1 MRTRAGCSSLM
12 LHVALTGNIAS
23 GKSTVAALFARWGAV
38 VIDADVLVH
47 ELQRPGTAV
56 FAAIVERFGPAV
68 VRADGELDRAE
79 LRRRVLESPAD
90 LAALNA
96 LVHPEVRRKAEE
108 LVEDAR
114 QRGAGIVVG
123 VIPLL
128 FESVDPSRF
137 DAVVLVDAPASLR
150 RARLLRDRGLEAGVA
165 DGMIAA
171 QMPAEAKRPRSDYV
185 IENDGDLGALER
197 STRRVWDHLN
207 AVNEPE

>member
-1 MRTRAGCSSLM
+1 M

-47 ELQRPGTAV
+47 ELQRPGTSV

-96 LVHPEVRRKAEE
+96 LVHPDVRRRAEE
-108 LVEDAR
+108 RVEDAR
-114 QRGAGIVVG
+114 QRGARIVVS

-128 FESVDPSRF
+128 FESDDPSRF
-137 DAVVLVDAPASLR
+137 DAVVLVDAPVSLR

-171 QMPAEAKRPRSDYV
+171 QMPADAKRPRSDYV
-185 IENDGDLGALER
+185 IENDGDIGALER
-197 STRRVWDHLN
+197 STRRVWDQLN

>member
-1 MRTRAGCSSLM
+1 M

-47 ELQRPGTAV
+47 ELQRPGTSV

-96 LVHPEVRRKAEE
+96 LVHPDVRRRAEE
-108 LVEDAR
+108 RVEDAR
-114 QRGAGIVVG
+114 QRGARIVVS

-128 FESVDPSRF
+128 FESDDPSRF
-137 DAVVLVDAPASLR
+137 DAVVLVDAPVALR

-171 QMPAEAKRPRSDYV
+171 QTPADAKRLRSDYV
-185 IENDGDLGALER
+185 IENDGDIGALER
-197 STRRVWDHLN
+197 STRRVWDQLN

>member
-1 MRTRAGCSSLM
+1 M

-114 QRGAGIVVG
+114 QRGAGIVVS

-128 FESVDPSRF
+128 FESADPSRF

-150 RARLLRDRGLEAGVA
+150 RARLLRDRGLEAGIA

-197 STRRVWDHLN
+197 STRRVWDQLN
-207 AVNEPE
+207 AANEPE